1 MLYCKWTFHCANVRF
16 IAVVDTVRGCEK
28 MPDASVNER
37 KTSDW
42 VPASASTVAQM
53 IRQHEELSAWLRGQ
67 SAELVKSYPDKWVGT
82 GAGKIL
88 VFGDKLEDVV
98 EQIESNGGNEGGVV
112 VRFLSSRPKVMIL

>member
-1 MLYCKWTFHCANVRF
+1 
-16 IAVVDTVRGCEK
+16 